1 MGPQNRPREAPRGD
15 KKRHRKKK
23 KEVIRQKEHQE
34 ANPRSNNEVFDSKN
48 VAREPTKNW
57 TVRLA
62 ECAGP
67 LGRIIGGV
75 RRDKKIN

>member
-1 MGPQNRPREAPRGD
+1 MGVQNRPQEVPRGD
-15 KKRHRKKK
+15 KKYIEQMTWKRN
-23 KEVIRQKEHQE
+23 EKEHQE
-34 ANPRSNNEVFDSKN
+34 ATIRSNIEVFDLKKSG
-48 VAREPTKNW
+48 A
-57 TVRLA
+57 VRLA